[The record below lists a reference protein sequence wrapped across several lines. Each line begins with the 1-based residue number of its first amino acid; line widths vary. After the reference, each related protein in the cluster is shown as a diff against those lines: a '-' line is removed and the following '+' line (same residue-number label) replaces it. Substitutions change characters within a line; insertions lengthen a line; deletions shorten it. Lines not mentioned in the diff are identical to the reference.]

1 MTCIC
6 VRTPLISACVVVFV
20 ACRTLLILRQQ
31 HMAEI
36 KEMVGR
42 LQQAARVLDPTEE
55 GTVAVSRLP
64 GLLRSMDPRI
74 PLYTINECVDPSA
87 SHVVDSLLLTWPSLS
102 GTWLVD
108 FACLPKMSRRN
119 CITTT
124 ASLATRMLAPM
135 H

>member
-1 MTCIC
+1 MC
-6 VRTPLISACVVVFV
+6 VPLSYLRVLVVFV

-87 SHVVDSLLLTWPSLS
+87 SHVVDSLL
-102 GTWLVD
+102 
-108 FACLPKMSRRN
+108 F
-119 CITTT
+119 
-124 ASLATRMLAPM
+124 
-135 H
+135 